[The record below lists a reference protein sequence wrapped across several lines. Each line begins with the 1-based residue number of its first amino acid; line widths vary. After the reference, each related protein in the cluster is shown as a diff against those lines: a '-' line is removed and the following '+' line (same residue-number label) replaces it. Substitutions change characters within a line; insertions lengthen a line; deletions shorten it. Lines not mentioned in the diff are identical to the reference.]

1 MCHVG
6 GEHARDQ
13 HLSPRLHPRPLMML
27 SLLFSVQVLIPDNR
41 VDVGVGTNAGFVSRC
56 LHSLH
61 IEPQAAAR
69 EERCTTSR
77 KKQSSQ
83 PGRG

>member
-1 MCHVG
+1 MLEGNTLEFSTSVHDSFHV
-6 GEHARDQ
+6 
-13 HLSPRLHPRPLMML
+13 LLVML
-27 SLLFSVQVLIPDNR
+27 SLLFLVQIQIPDNWTA
-41 VDVGVGTNAGFVSRC
+41 DVGVGTNAGFVSS

-69 EERCTTSR
+69 EERCTSSR

-83 PGRG
+83 RGRG